1 MKIIVDT
8 NIAFSA
14 ILNTNSRIARI
25 FLQPGTRAIIKV
37 ENLSKRFIISH
48 EQRERYT
55 SLRDVVTRKVKKTFS
70 FGARLYSF

>member
-1 MKIIVDT
+1 M
-8 NIAFSA
+8 S
-14 ILNTNSRIARI
+14 
-25 FLQPGTRAIIKV
+25 AIIKV

-70 FGARLYSF
+70 FGARRAVSSSTREEFWALKDLMPR